1 MAFVTDVYSR
11 RIIGWQTST
20 SLYTDLA
27 LHALEMAVWQR
38 KRQGAD
44 LSGLVHHFNRGVQFR
59 AIHYGQA
66 LSECD
71 AATSVGSKGDSFLH
85 CPDQGTQHAVQGQAH
100 PQPGTLAGHRRRRP
114 RHRRVGPLG
123 GHHSPSLR
131 YRYAYPRRPRSRLG
145 PQYQPEQLGTITIG
159 NHPHQIYQ
167 PPQNPGLD
175 THQGVTSQVRR
186 QEQDHAHSGWPCPGP
201 SGEHQQGNG
210 FTKCT

>member
-1 MAFVTDVYSR
+1 MMPPPQWVPRATPFCFALT
-11 RIIGWQTST
+11 TALN
-20 SLYTDLA
+20 SLYKAELIRNQGP
-27 LHALEMAVWQR
+27 WQ
-38 KRQGAD
+38 D
-44 LSGLVHHFNRGVQFR
+44 V
-59 AIHYGQA
+59 
-66 LSECD
+66 D
-71 AATSVGSKGDSFLH
+71 AAR
-85 CPDQGTQHAVQGQAH
+85 A
-100 PQPGTLAGHRRRRP
+100 